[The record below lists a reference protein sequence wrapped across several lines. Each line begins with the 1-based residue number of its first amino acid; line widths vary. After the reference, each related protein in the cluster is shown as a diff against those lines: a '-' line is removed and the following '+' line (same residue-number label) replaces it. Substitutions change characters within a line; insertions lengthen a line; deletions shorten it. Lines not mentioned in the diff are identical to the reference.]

1 MKGARGT
8 VVVGVEVRH
17 VMSWKPIYKGLISH
31 LRMLGFILSKME
43 GIRRFLSRELTYAK
57 RVLRA
62 TVSRTD
68 LRGTSM
74 EGERPSQKEII
85 QMRDIGGLDQGNDS
99 GTRKK
104 RSDLG

>member
-1 MKGARGT
+1 MG
-8 VVVGVEVRH
+8 
-17 VMSWKPIYKGLISH
+17 WKPIYKGLIGH

-57 RVLRA
+57 RVLLT
-62 TVSRTD
+62 TVLRTD
-68 LRGTSM
+68 LRATSM

-85 QMRDIGGLDQGNDS
+85 QMRAIGGLDQGNDS

-104 RSDLG
+104 RSGLG